1 MSWNNLID
9 NMIPIGVCVV
19 LPIFIVWLNLR
30 AKMNETNR
38 KAEVM
43 LKAIEA
49 GKEVD
54 ADYFKPEGKAKTVKG
69 QLLGKLTGACITFL
83 IGAIVMTIVLCMSAQ
98 EKIDSEATLGFA
110 VFGGIMIAIGVALFI
125 SFFVGKKMLA
135 KEMEAEEMRLS
146 ENQQLQNPR

>member
-9 NMIPIGVCVV
+9 NLIPIGVCVV

-83 IGAIVMTIVLCMSAQ
+83 IGALVMTIVLCMSAQ

>member
-9 NMIPIGVCVV
+9 NLIPIGVCVV

-54 ADYFKPEGKAKTVKG
+54 TDYFKPEGKAKTVKG

-83 IGAIVMTIVLCMSAQ
+83 IGALVMTIVLCMSAQ

>member
-69 QLLGKLTGACITFL
+69 QLIGKLTGACITFL
-83 IGAIVMTIVLCMSAQ
+83 IGALVMTIVLCMSAQ
-98 EKIDSEATLGFA
+98 EKIDSEATLVFA

-125 SFFVGKKMLA
+125 AFFVGKKMLA

>member
-9 NMIPIGVCVV
+9 NLIPIGVCVV

-83 IGAIVMTIVLCMSAQ
+83 IGALVMTIVLCMSAQ
-98 EKIDSEATLGFA
+98 EKIDSEETLGFA

-125 SFFVGKKMLA
+125 AFFVGKKMLA

>member
-1 MSWNNLID
+1 MSWDNLID
-9 NMIPIGVCVV
+9 NLIPIGVCVV

-83 IGAIVMTIVLCMSAQ
+83 IGALVMTIVLCMSAQ

-125 SFFVGKKMLA
+125 AFFVGKKMLA

>member
-9 NMIPIGVCVV
+9 NLIPIGVCVV

-83 IGAIVMTIVLCMSAQ
+83 IGALVMTIVLCMSAQ
-98 EKIDSEATLGFA
+98 EKIESEATLGFA

-125 SFFVGKKMLA
+125 AFFVGKKMLA

>member
-9 NMIPIGVCVV
+9 NLIPIGVCVV

-69 QLLGKLTGACITFL
+69 QLIGKLTGACITFL
-83 IGAIVMTIVLCMSAQ
+83 IGALVMTIVLCMSAQ
-98 EKIDSEATLGFA
+98 EKIDSEATLVFA

-125 SFFVGKKMLA
+125 AFFVGKKMLA

>member
-9 NMIPIGVCVV
+9 NLIPIGVCVV

-54 ADYFKPEGKAKTVKG
+54 ADYFKQEGKAKTVKG

-83 IGAIVMTIVLCMSAQ
+83 IGALVMTIVLCMSAQ

-125 SFFVGKKMLA
+125 AFFVGKKMLA

>member
-9 NMIPIGVCVV
+9 NLIPIGVCVV

-83 IGAIVMTIVLCMSAQ
+83 IGALVMTIVLCMSAQ
-98 EKIDSEATLGFA
+98 GKIDSEETLGFG
-110 VFGGIMIAIGVALFI
+110 VFSGIMIAIGVALFI
-125 SFFVGKKMLA
+125 SFFVGRKMLA

>member
-9 NMIPIGVCVV
+9 NLIPLGVCVV

-83 IGAIVMTIVLCMSAQ
+83 IGALVMTIVLCMSAQ
-98 EKIDSEATLGFA
+98 EKIDSEATLVFA

-125 SFFVGKKMLA
+125 AFFVGKKMLA

>member
-9 NMIPIGVCVV
+9 NLIPIGVCVV

-83 IGAIVMTIVLCMSAQ
+83 IGALVMTIVLCMSAQ
-98 EKIDSEATLGFA
+98 EKIDSEATLVFA
-110 VFGGIMIAIGVALFI
+110 VFGGIMISIGVALFI
-125 SFFVGKKMLA
+125 AFFVGKKMLA

>member
-9 NMIPIGVCVV
+9 TLIPIGVCVV

-83 IGAIVMTIVLCMSAQ
+83 IGALVMTIVLCMSAQ

-125 SFFVGKKMLA
+125 AFFVGKKMLA

>member
-9 NMIPIGVCVV
+9 NLIPIGVCVV

-83 IGAIVMTIVLCMSAQ
+83 IGALVMTIVLCMSAQ
-98 EKIDSEATLGFA
+98 EKIDSEATLVFA

>member
-9 NMIPIGVCVV
+9 NLIPIGVCVV

-83 IGAIVMTIVLCMSAQ
+83 IGALVMTIVLCMSAQ
-98 EKIDSEATLGFA
+98 EKIDSEATLVFA

-125 SFFVGKKMLA
+125 AFFVGKKMLA
-135 KEMEAEEMRLS
+135 KEMDAEEMRLS